1 MTYHFQ
7 LVHRRGIEPMTNAL
21 TNIATQH
28 IQSQLKQLA
37 TMLPVLQEP
46 EQPAGQAW
54 SNLVQEFK
62 HLSQHACK
70 QNLLLE
76 TISALANTTRSIDE
90 PNHLLQVSVD
100 LIRAKLDLS
109 YVAIYLL
116 DQTDKPAI
124 LKAETS
130 QPEPDQTQPNLS
142 VQIDS
147 QTNVVWAIKHQHPH
161 LTLDIETE
169 SGVYSEIV
177 LPLISRQQTVGA
189 LLVYSTSQSSFPLT
203 EDDIALMQTLADQVT
218 TAIERTR
225 FFNEAEDN
233 YRFLK
238 TIIEHIPD
246 PIFIKDQNHTLIEM
260 NQANADIIGKPERDL
275 IGKTDHDLFPPD
287 LADKFD
293 QRDNEV
299 FTTNKSIVAEDKT
312 IWADGQEHTAYTRLI
327 PIAGSAK
334 QVEYL
339 LGITQDVTERKAYEA
354 EREQLL
360 AETAAL
366 YEGSK
371 AIASARSETELFE
384 AVFTQIRRQNPCEI
398 SIFQFHLIEQESV
411 WADLR
416 ANWQKRDNPSYPVG
430 TRFYAADTPQ
440 VKLLASQEPLFI
452 DDIATDP
459 RLTSEE
465 RTSFAPTA
473 ACSVAVLPLTAT
485 GQDLGAIMVYFTQ
498 PYTFTPTTQ
507 RLWLSL
513 IDQVCV
519 GLANHQLIQE
529 AAYHITKME
538 TAAKVAQ
545 AATSILD
552 LETLLDTIVELIRN
566 RFDLY
571 YVGTFLVDKDKEWAV
586 LRAGTGEA
594 GRKQLQKK
602 HRLKVGGESMIG
614 WSIDHKQP
622 RIALDV
628 GKEAVH
634 FQNPDL
640 PDTHS
645 ELALPLIHRD
655 EVIGALTIQSIEQAA
670 FSPED
675 VIFLQIMANQLANA
689 IQNARLFEQA
699 QQEIIERKLI
709 EREIIHRNE
718 ELRFQKTLLESQSE
732 ASPDGILVVSD
743 EREILSYNQRFVEM
757 WGIPDEV
764 IALRSSKATLE
775 AIQSSVVASDSFLA
789 QIEYLYKHQD
799 QKIQEEVVL
808 KDGRTFDRYSAPIM
822 SPEGAYYGRIWYFR
836 DITDYKHAQKEL
848 VESETRYRGLFEDSP
863 ISLWEEDFTAVKVY
877 IDQLKDS
884 GVTDFRTYF
893 KNHPETV
900 QECATRVNIIEV
912 NRATL
917 EMLQADSKAVLLDNL
932 PQVFT
937 EESFQVFQEEII
949 ALAEGKTVFES
960 EATHRTLQGQP
971 IDINLRLSIHPNYED
986 TWAKVFI
993 SLTNITK
1000 RKQAEKALRKSE
1012 EQYRVIY
1019 NNTPAL
1025 LHSIDRQG
1033 QLTNVSNYWLEALG
1047 YERDEVIGRRSTEFM
1062 TEESRRYAQEVI
1074 LPEFYKTGHAR
1085 NISYQF
1091 IKKNGEIMDV
1101 LLSGAAKWNE
1111 EGEVDYSLTVLVDVT
1126 KLLEAEKALQ
1136 EILRQTELFYHISE
1150 ALATLTDHQAAFETV
1165 LGEYLL
1171 LLRLDRGGITLL
1183 NQTNEYSVMMALY
1196 IDGKV
1201 VKPDFQFPANEDL
1214 IAQYLLDHPFSLV
1227 IEDVQ
1232 NHELTKHNQHLQ
1244 GKVKSMLLIPL
1255 ITKGQVIGILGAD
1268 ATEKGHIFT
1277 QEEIE
1282 MGEAIADQL
1291 VIWLENAQLLDETQH
1306 RLNLLQI
1313 AADVSKVATSILGV
1327 DELINAS
1334 VNLIRNRF
1342 DFYYVGLF
1350 LVDEARKN
1358 AVLRAGTGEAGHQQL
1373 QVNHKLEIGG
1383 ESMIGWCIQHREAR
1397 IALDVGQDKVHFQ
1410 NPYLPDTRSEMAL
1423 PLISRDEAIGALTVQ
1438 SVEPNAFTDE
1448 DITMLQTMADH
1459 LANAVINAQLFESIT
1474 QSQQTAEV
1482 LLQETQA
1489 LQQLS
1494 QALAGTLRVNDILDL
1509 FFQACTQDIGFEY
1522 VQFSLVDSYQH
1533 RVRAIAGVGVSDSQI
1548 KRANKS
1554 LDSSD
1559 IMVDIIK
1566 TGRTEI
1572 ITGWDDRF
1580 DQELYETEGHADW
1593 IRVFTPIT
1601 LRKENIGLIE
1611 AGFNKNLQA
1620 NIKDSQLRLL
1630 RAFIDQTAL
1639 ALDNAQRYEA
1649 SQRVGRRE
1657 ALIKDI
1663 IAKVRSS
1670 TDLETILQ
1678 TTVREVGEAIDGKR
1692 SYVHLVPPNNGETK
1706 DGQ

>member
-1 MTYHFQ
+1 
-7 LVHRRGIEPMTNAL
+7 MTNAL
-21 TNIATQH
+21 TNVATQQ
-28 IQSQLKQLA
+28 IQSQLQQLA
-37 TMLPVLQEP
+37 TVLPVLQEQAQP
-46 EQPAGQAW
+46 EGQLW

-62 HLSQHACK
+62 HLSQQACK

-76 TISALANTTRSIDE
+76 TISTLANTTRSINESD
-90 PNHLLQVSVD
+90 HLLQASVD
-100 LIRAKLDLS
+100 LTRAQLDLS
-109 YVAIYLL
+109 YVAIYLR
-116 DQTDKPAI
+116 DQTDQPAV

-130 QPEPDQTQPNLS
+130 QPEAGQIQPSAS

-147 QTNVVWAIKHQHPH
+147 QANIDWVIKHQQPH
-161 LTLDIETE
+161 LTLDIETGT
-169 SGVYSEIV
+169 GVYSEMV
-177 LPLISRQQTVGA
+177 LPLISQKQTIGA
-189 LLVYSTSQSSFPLT
+189 LLIHSTPQSDFPLT
-203 EDDIALMQTLADQVT
+203 KDDTTLMQTLADQVT

-246 PIFIKDQNHTLIEM
+246 PIFIKDENHRLIEM
-260 NQANADIIGKPERDL
+260 NQANADIIGQPEQEL

-287 LADKFD
+287 LANKFN

-299 FTTNKSIVAEDKT
+299 FTTNKNLVAEDKT
-312 IWADGQEHTAYTRLI
+312 VWADGQEHTAYTRLI
-327 PIAGSAK
+327 PITGSTE

-339 LGITQDVTERKAYEA
+339 LGITQDITERKAYEA

-360 AETAAL
+360 AETATL

-371 AIASARSETELFE
+371 AIASARSENELLE

-398 SIFQFHLIEQESV
+398 SIFQFHLIEQEPV
-411 WADLR
+411 WADLK
-416 ANWQKRDNPSYPVG
+416 ANWQKRNNPSYPVG
-430 TRFYAADTPQ
+430 TRFYASDTPQ
-440 VKLLASQEPLFI
+440 VKLLASEKPLFI
-452 DDIATDP
+452 DDIATDL
-459 RLTSEE
+459 RLTPQD
-465 RTSFAPTA
+465 RASFAPTA
-473 ACSVAVLPLTAT
+473 ACSVAILPLIAA

-498 PYTFTPTTQ
+498 PYTFTTTTQ

-519 GLANHQLIQE
+519 GLANHQLLQE
-529 AAYHITKME
+529 TASHIAKME
-538 TAAKVAQ
+538 TAAKVAE

-552 LETLLDTIVELIRN
+552 RETLLDTIVELIRD

-571 YVGTFLVDKDKEWAV
+571 YVGTFLVDEDNKWAV

-602 HRLKVGGESMIG
+602 HRLEIGGESMIG
-614 WSIDHKQP
+614 WSIQHKQP
-622 RIALDV
+622 RITLDV

-655 EVIGALTIQSIEQAA
+655 EVIGALTIQSTERAA
-670 FSPED
+670 FSQED

-709 EREIIHRNE
+709 EQQIIHRNE

-743 EREILSYNQRFVEM
+743 ERKILSYNQRLVEM
-757 WGIPDEV
+757 WDIQEEV
-764 IALRSSKATLE
+764 IALRSSEAAVE
-775 AIQSSVVASDSFLA
+775 AILNSVADSDGFLS
-789 QIEYLYKHQD
+789 QVEYLYKHQD
-799 QKIQEEVVL
+799 QKIQEEIVL
-808 KDGRTFDRYSAPIM
+808 KDGRTFDRYSAPII
-822 SPEGAYYGRIWYFR
+822 SPDGAYYGRIWYFR
-836 DITDYKHAQKEL
+836 DITDYKQAQREL
-848 VESETRYRGLFEDSP
+848 ADNETRYRSLFEDSP
-863 ISLWEEDFTAVKVY
+863 ISLWEEDFSAVKAY
-877 IDQLKDS
+877 IEQLKDT
-884 GVTDFRTYF
+884 GIVDFRAYF
-893 KNHPETV
+893 KNHPEVV
-900 QECATRVNIIEV
+900 QECAAKVNIIDV

-917 EMLQADSKAVLLDNL
+917 EMLQADSKDMLLDNL
-932 PQVFT
+932 PQFFT
-937 EESFQVFQEEII
+937 EESFQAFQEEFI

-960 EATHRTLQGQP
+960 ETTHNTLQGQQ
-971 IDINLRLSIHPNYED
+971 IDINLRLSVHPNYQD

-1012 EQYRVIY
+1012 EQYRIIY
-1019 NNTPAL
+1019 NETPAL
-1025 LHSIDRQG
+1025 LHSIDSQG
-1033 QLTNVSNYWLEALG
+1033 RLTNVSNYWLEAMG
-1047 YERDEVIGRRSTEFM
+1047 YERHEVIGRQTTEFM
-1062 TEESRRYAQEVI
+1062 TAESRRYAHEVA
-1074 LPEFYKTGHAR
+1074 LPEFYKAGRIR
-1085 NISYQF
+1085 NVPYQYV
-1091 IKKNGEIMDV
+1091 KKNGEIMDV
-1101 LLSGAAKWNE
+1101 LLSGAAKWSE
-1111 EGEVDYSLTVLVDVT
+1111 EGEIDYSLTVLVDVT
-1126 KLLEAEKALQ
+1126 KLREAEKLHQ

-1150 ALATLTDHQAAFETV
+1150 ALATLTDRQAAFETV

-1171 LLRLDRGGITLL
+1171 LLRLDRGGIVLL
-1183 NQTNEYSVMMALY
+1183 NQANEYNVMVALY
-1196 IDGKV
+1196 INGKV
-1201 VKPDFQFPANEDL
+1201 VNPNLQFPVNEDP
-1214 IAQYLLDHPFSLV
+1214 ITQHLLDHPFSLV

-1232 NHELTKHNQHLQ
+1232 NHELTKHNQQLQ
-1244 GKVKSMLLIPL
+1244 GKVESMLLIPL
-1255 ITKGQVIGILGAD
+1255 ITKGEVVGVLGAD

-1291 VIWLENAQLLDETQH
+1291 VIWLENAQLLEKTQH
-1306 RLNLLQI
+1306 HLKLLQI
-1313 AADVSKVATSILGV
+1313 TADVSKVTTSILGV

-1334 VNLIRNRF
+1334 VNVIRNRF

-1350 LVDEARKN
+1350 LVDEAYKD
-1358 AVLRAGTGEAGHQQL
+1358 AILRAGTGEAGHQQL
-1373 QVNHKLEIGG
+1373 KVNHKLEIGG
-1383 ESMIGWCIQHREAR
+1383 ESMIGWCIEHREAR

-1410 NPYLPDTRSEMAL
+1410 NPYLPDTRSEIAL

-1438 SVEPNAFTDE
+1438 SVEPHAFTDE
-1448 DITMLQTMADH
+1448 DVTMLQTMADH
-1459 LANAVINAQLFESIT
+1459 LANAIINAQLFESVI

-1494 QALAGTLRVNDILDL
+1494 QALAGTLRVKDILDL

-1533 RVRAIAGVGVSDSQI
+1533 RVRAIDGVGVSDSQI

-1554 LDSSD
+1554 LDSND

-1580 DQELYETEGHADW
+1580 DQTLYEDEGHANW
-1593 IRVFTPIT
+1593 VRVFTPIT

-1611 AGFNKNLQA
+1611 AGFNKNTQTH
-1620 NIKDSQLRLL
+1620 IKDSQLRLL

-1678 TTVREVGEAIDGKR
+1678 TTVREVGEAIDGQR
-1692 SYVHLVPPNNGETK
+1692 SYVHLVPPNNGETI